1 MTVVRPHRLMRMSGR
16 DPNEIGRSATPLELL
31 FDLAFVVAF
40 AQAGNA
46 FAHLVAEEH
55 LGPAIGGFLFTVV
68 AICWAWINFA
78 WFASGFDTD
87 DWVFRALT
95 IVQMAGA
102 IVVALGVAPLFES
115 IDHGG
120 VLDNRVLVAGYIVM
134 RVAMVAQWLRA
145 ASQSPAYRNTALIYA
160 GSIFVAQVGWVGV
173 AVAQTSSVALVVLAS
188 VVFYGIE
195 MIGPIYAKR
204 RWGMPWN
211 AEHIAER
218 YGLLLI
224 ITLGEVILGT
234 VAAVASAVEHV
245 GWSQESILLV
255 VAGTL
260 LAFGIWW
267 DYYIIP
273 FAHFIERHRQ
283 RAWIFAYGHILI
295 FASVAAFGGGIHVA
309 AYVMEGEATIG
320 VIGAV
325 LSVAIPLAV
334 FTVVY
339 FGIYS
344 LLMGRVDMLHVNL
357 AVGMLAV
364 LALGVVAAASGVSLG
379 WSLLIIAAAP
389 FVTVVVYESWG
400 YRHVAADVEAL

>member
-145 ASQSPAYRNTALIYA
+145 ASQSPAYRNTALTYA

-379 WSLLIIAAAP
+379 WSLLIIAIAP

>member
-102 IVVALGVAPLFES
+102 IVVALGVVPLFES

-145 ASQSPAYRNTALIYA
+145 ASQSPAYRNTALTYA